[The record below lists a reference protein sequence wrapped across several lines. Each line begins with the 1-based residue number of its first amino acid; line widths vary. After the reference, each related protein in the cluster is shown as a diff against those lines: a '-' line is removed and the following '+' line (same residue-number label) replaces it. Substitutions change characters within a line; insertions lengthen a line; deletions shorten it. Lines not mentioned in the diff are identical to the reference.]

1 MVKQQKSNKCITKY
15 CRGKRAKGHKRC
27 PKCRIRAWRARY
39 PCKAAYH
46 RKKCNAKNRGIEF
59 KLTYKQFEMVWRP
72 GMVIDRKDATKGYV
86 IGNIEMLTPL
96 DNTIKAVTI
105 DRWIKNEIEAP
116 F

>member
-1 MVKQQKSNKCITKY
+1 
-15 CRGKRAKGHKRC
+15 
-27 PKCRIRAWRARY
+27 
-39 PCKAAYH
+39 
-46 RKKCNAKNRGIEF
+46 
-59 KLTYKQFEMVWRP
+59 
-72 GMVIDRKDATKGYV
+72 MVIDRKDATKGYV